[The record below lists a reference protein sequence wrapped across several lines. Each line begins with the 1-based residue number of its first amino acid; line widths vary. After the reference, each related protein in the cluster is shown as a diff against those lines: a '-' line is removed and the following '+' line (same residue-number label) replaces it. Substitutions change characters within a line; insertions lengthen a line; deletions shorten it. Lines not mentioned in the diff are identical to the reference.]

1 MSAHPPHLQPVEREP
16 EAQATGELAAL
27 VAAAVRG
34 DVQAW
39 SELYRREYASVF
51 RQVRYLTGDAAL
63 AEELAQETFAQAI
76 AGVHRFD
83 VRRSFRPWLH
93 GIALNVVRK
102 SWEKSRSRSKAHA
115 KLEVVSSGQAREEPD
130 GSHLQRERSKAL
142 YAALEELPDRWREA
156 FVLRE
161 LQGLDAAEA
170 AKQLDV
176 STTNLHVRVT
186 RARARLREL
195 LTARG
200 WIDDTEVEA

>member
-1 MSAHPPHLQPVEREP
+1 VTREP
-16 EAQATGELAAL
+16 EAQPGSELAVL
-27 VAAAVRG
+27 VAAAIRG
-34 DVQAW
+34 DVHAW
-39 SELYRREYASVF
+39 GELYRREYAGVF
-51 RQVRYLTGDAAL
+51 RQVRYLTGDPGL

-83 VRRSFRPWLH
+83 ARRSFRPWLH

-102 SWEKSRSRSKAHA
+102 SWQKLRSRVKAHA
-115 KLEVVSSGQAREEPD
+115 KLEVVSGREAREEHD
-130 GSHLQRERSKAL
+130 GGHLQRERSRAL
-142 YAALEELPDRWREA
+142 YAALDELPDRWREA

-170 AKQLDV
+170 ARQLDV
-176 STTNLHVRVT
+176 STANLHVRVT

-200 WIDDTEVEA
+200 WIDEPIGGGDP